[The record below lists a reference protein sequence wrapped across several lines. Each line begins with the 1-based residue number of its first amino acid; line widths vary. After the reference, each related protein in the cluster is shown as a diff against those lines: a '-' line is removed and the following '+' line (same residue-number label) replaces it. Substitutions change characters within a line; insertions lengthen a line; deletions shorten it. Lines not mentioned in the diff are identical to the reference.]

1 MNHIEIYGYFMLAN
15 FMLLSDG
22 KNPWQMKPLQ
32 VNKMVCATFMAVSYT
47 HLTLPTILR
56 V

>member
-22 KNPWQMKPLQ
+22 KNPWQMKPLLEWAKYQ
-32 VNKMVCATFMAVSYT
+32 DRHS
-47 HLTLPTILR
+47 
-56 V
+56 

>member
-22 KNPWQMKPLQ
+22 KNPWQMKPLCVLKWVLRGHHKQ
-32 VNKMVCATFMAVSYT
+32 IKM
-47 HLTLPTILR
+47 LK
-56 V
+56 